1 MLFPPLPLDRSLC
14 LEMCKENLTNKT
26 LAEACQNLLQMAA
39 ALMDQSK
46 GDAYTASALAY
57 LKMAVQHRGGQGTRE
72 DSRMWLCNAVEAAV
86 LDHTY
91 NSIDYKQEGDA
102 IDVDDDGVTPAEE
115 ELSPLVGKGPWNP
128 LISYNIP

>member
-1 MLFPPLPLDRSLC
+1 
-14 LEMCKENLTNKT
+14 
-26 LAEACQNLLQMAA
+26 MAA

-72 DSRMWLCNAVEAAV
+72 DSRMWLCSAVEAAV

-91 NSIDYKQEGDA
+91 KSIDYKEEGDA
-102 IDVDDDGVTPAEE
+102 IEEMDLDDDGVTLQED

-128 LISYNIP
+128 LISYVKC